1 MKNLHLILFVLL
13 FTGCERF
20 ENQKSAQSE
29 VSLICKGTKS
39 FRVGNKVAASS
50 EITTTYKFFYGKFL
64 ELDSIEDGWKYI
76 NKESKGWAV
85 LIDAKETIYPQ
96 KFFVHPGAL
105 ETTDTRVIKVDKNL
119 IEVIARNYSKPLKKI
134 DGTDILGTDIYKKI
148 TINRLSGDW
157 TAETS
162 SATIKL
168 GRADNFPLQT
178 SIKGVCD
185 KSQNK
190 I

>member
-1 MKNLHLILFVLL
+1 MKNLYLIIFILF
-13 FTGCERF
+13 FSGCERF
-20 ENQKSAQSE
+20 ENQKYSQSE
-29 VSLICKGTKS
+29 VSLICKGTQS
-39 FRVGNKVAASS
+39 FRIGNKVASS

-64 ELDSIEDGWKYI
+64 ELDSIDDGWKYV

-96 KFFVHPGAL
+96 KFFVHPGAR
-105 ETTDTRVIKVDKNL
+105 ETTDARVVKVDKNL
-119 IEVIARNYSKPLKKI
+119 IEIIARSYSKPLKKN
-134 DGTDILGTDIYKKI
+134 DGEDILGTDIYKKI

-157 TAETS
+157 TAEIS

-168 GRADNFPLQT
+168 GRADNFPMQT
-178 SIKGVCD
+178 SIKGVCN